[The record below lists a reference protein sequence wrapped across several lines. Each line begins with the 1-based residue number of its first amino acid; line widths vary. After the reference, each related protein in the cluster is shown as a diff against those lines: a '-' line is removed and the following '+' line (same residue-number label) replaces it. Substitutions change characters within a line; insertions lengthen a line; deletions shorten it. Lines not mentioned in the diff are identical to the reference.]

1 MNAVEPAGRRE
12 PTARQ
17 RAESLKE
24 RVYISF
30 TSLAVVLALRSQ
42 RTRQP
47 PAPPRR
53 PSASSRSVPSGDL
66 CRRSAEPPDGP
77 RKTFQQSRTESHDR
91 RQHRG
96 PQRAGDPAPAP
107 RPARVVARGTDSE
120 RLEDLECL
128 RGAYQSLPEFSSLTG
143 ITADG
148 PPAEVL
154 FRLQAALA
162 AASGRRDGESAPGNP
177 ADTGSHSGSQRSAT
191 PMAAPGPSRY
201 N

>member
-1 MNAVEPAGRRE
+1 MPSSRPGGVNPLPANAP
-12 PTARQ
+12 
-17 RAESLKE
+17 RAS
-24 RVYISF
+24 R
-30 TSLAVVLALRSQ
+30 
-42 RTRQP
+42 
-47 PAPPRR
+47 
-53 PSASSRSVPSGDL
+53 SASTSASPAWLWCWPFGASGRDNPRHRRGDPQHRRGRFPLGIFVADL
-66 CRRSAEPPDGP
+66 LSHLTVHA
-77 RKTFQQSRTESHDR
+77 KTFQQSRTESHDR